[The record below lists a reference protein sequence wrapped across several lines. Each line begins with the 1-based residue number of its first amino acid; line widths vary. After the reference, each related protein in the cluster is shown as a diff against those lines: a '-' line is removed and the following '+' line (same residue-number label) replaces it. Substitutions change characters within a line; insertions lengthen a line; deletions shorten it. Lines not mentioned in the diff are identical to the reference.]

1 MVAHYLLANTIVFLT
16 ENSNPSIYNNV
27 WFANNNIF
35 QFNEILQD
43 SVFSNR
49 YVNIVTTELSITI
62 VPTNITIDLK
72 KPNNAENLIEKHIR
86 PFLSKIYQ
94 TVRAIGINF
103 IWKVCDEERD
113 IYTLSKDLFGGRNT
127 CLSSVFMKDDVTFG
141 SYMSQS
147 YDDAI
152 RMKLDVKPVRFTDIE
167 TGMIASFNFHY
178 NMSSNQELNIS
189 QLEKWSE
196 ISKKAEEIVCLMK

>member
-35 QFNEILQD
+35 QVNEILQD
-43 SVFSNR
+43 SIFSNH

-103 IWKVCDEERD
+103 IWKIFDEERD
-113 IYTLSKDLFGGRNT
+113 IYTLSKDLFGGGNT
-127 CLSSVFMKDDVTFG
+127 CLSSVFTKDDVTFG

-152 RMKLDVKPVRFTDIE
+152 RMKLDVKPVRFTGIE
-167 TGMIASFNFHY
+167 IGMIASFNFHY